1 MMKPNLKNYNPVT
14 VACSCVAYW
23 GLLLSTLCLGISSE
37 SLAQETDSLGLLVQV
52 LKGTEDPAIQASL
65 LKGILSGLEGRRNVP
80 APKGWSEVSGKLLES
95 ESREVRKMALELGQV
110 FGDPAAIKMMLA
122 TVRNKKATLGDRR
135 ASLKALLA
143 QQNKQV
149 FTELL
154 ALLEEPAMRLDAIR
168 AYGVVEQPRAAE
180 LLLKLYPK
188 LVAQEKRA
196 VIETLATRKTYAQVL
211 LAAMKAKAVAR
222 EEVPTYVARSLQAI
236 LGDSFT
242 EVYGPV
248 REVAQDKTQLIA
260 KYKRLLTPAALSKAD
275 PVHGRAVFQKTC
287 AACHTLYNTG
297 GKVGPNITG
306 SNRANLNYILLNLL
320 DPSYDV
326 PESYKMVMITTVNG
340 RVLSGVIGE
349 ENDQRLVLKTAEQ
362 PRVVIPKD
370 DIDLRRVSPL
380 SLMPEGQLL
389 KMKNQEVLDLIKYL
403 QTDQQVEL
411 PK

>member
-1 MMKPNLKNYNPVT
+1 MWKR
-14 VACSCVAYW
+14 VAYC
-23 GLLLSTLCLGISSE
+23 LSIAMVTWSAGAA
-37 SLAQETDSLGLLVQV
+37 SLVAQQTNSLGLLVQV
-52 LKGTEDPAIQASL
+52 LKGTDDPAIQASL

-95 ESREVRKMALELGQV
+95 DNREVRKMALELGQV
-110 FGDPAAIKMMLA
+110 FGDPAAIKMMLV
-122 TVRNKKATLGDRR
+122 TVRNKKAAVGDRR
-135 ASLKALLA
+135 SALKALLA

-149 FTELL
+149 FTELV

-180 LLLKLYPK
+180 LLLKRYPQ
-188 LVAQEKRA
+188 LAAQEKRA
-196 VIETLATRKTYAQVL
+196 VIETLATRKQYAQVL
-211 LAAMKAKAVAR
+211 LAALQTKTVAR
-222 EEVPTYVARSLQAI
+222 QDVPAYVARSLQAI

-248 REVAQDKTQLIA
+248 REVAQDKTRLIA
-260 KYKRLLTPAALSKAD
+260 KYKTLLTPTALAKAD
-275 PVHGRAVFQKTC
+275 ASRGRAVYKKTC
-287 AACHTLYNTG
+287 AACHTLYDHG

-362 PRVVIPKD
+362 PTVVIPKD

-403 QTDQQVEL
+403 QSDQQVEL

>member
-1 MMKPNLKNYNPVT
+1 MMQQ
-14 VACSCVAYW
+14 CSIFKAVGWAARGRLIA
-23 GLLLSTLCLGISSE
+23 GLLSFSALCAGSIGH

-65 LKGILSGLEGRRNVP
+65 LKGILSGLEGRRDVP

-95 ESREVRKMALELGQV
+95 KNSEVRKMALELGQV
-110 FGDPAAIKMMLA
+110 FGDPAAIKVMLA
-122 TVRNKKATLGDRR
+122 TVRNKKAAVGERR
-135 ASLKALLA
+135 ASLRALLG

-149 FTELL
+149 FSELL
-154 ALLEEPAMRLDAIR
+154 ALLDEPAMRLDAIR
-168 AYGVVEQPRAAE
+168 AYGVVEQPKAAD
-180 LLLKLYPK
+180 LLLKRYPR
-188 LVAQEKRA
+188 LAAQEKRA
-196 VIETLATRKTYAQVL
+196 VIETLATRKTYAQAL
-211 LAAMKAKAVAR
+211 LAAMKAKTVAKQ
-222 EEVPTYVARSLQAI
+222 EVPTYVARSLQAI

-248 REVAQDKTQLIA
+248 REVAQDKTQLIT
-260 KYKRLLTPAALSKAD
+260 KYKRLLTPAALAKAD
-275 PVHGRAVFQKTC
+275 ASRGRAVYKKTC
-287 AACHTLYNTG
+287 VACHTLYDEG

-349 ENDQRLVLKTAEQ
+349 ENDQRLILKTAEQ

>member
-1 MMKPNLKNYNPVT
+1 MWLV
-14 VACSCVAYW
+14 
-23 GLLLSTLCLGISSE
+23 LLSAVCPTSSSH

-65 LKGILSGLEGRRNVP
+65 LKGILSGLEGRRDVP

-95 ESREVRKMALELGQV
+95 KDSEVRKMALELGQV
-110 FGDPAAIKMMLA
+110 FGDPAAIKLMLA
-122 TVRNKKATLGDRR
+122 TVRNKKAVVGERR
-135 ASLKALLA
+135 ASLRALLS
-143 QQNKQV
+143 QQNKEV
-149 FTELL
+149 FAELL
-154 ALLEEPAMRLDAIR
+154 ALLDEPAMRLDAIR
-168 AYGVVEQPRAAE
+168 AYGVVEQPKAAD
-180 LLLKLYPK
+180 LLLKRYPR
-188 LVAQEKRA
+188 LAEQEKRA
-196 VIETLATRKTYAQVL
+196 VIETLATRKTYAQAL
-211 LAAMKAKAVAR
+211 LAAMKAKTVAKQ
-222 EEVPTYVARSLQAI
+222 EVPTYVARSLQAI

-260 KYKRLLTPAALSKAD
+260 KYKRLLTPAALAKAD
-275 PVHGRAVFQKTC
+275 AARGRAVYKKTC
-287 AACHTLYNTG
+287 VACHTLYDEG

-349 ENDQRLVLKTAEQ
+349 ENDQRLILKTAEQ

-389 KMKNQEVLDLIKYL
+389 KMKNREVLDLIKYL

>member
-1 MMKPNLKNYNPVT
+1 MGKR
-14 VACSCVAYW
+14 VAQILLVVQVAW
-23 GLLLSTLCLGISSE
+23 CANSVSG
-37 SLAQETDSLGLLVQV
+37 LAQETDSLGLLVQV

-80 APKGWSEVSGKLLES
+80 APKGWTEVSGKLLES
-95 ESREVRKMALELGQV
+95 ENREVRKMALELGQV

-135 ASLKALLA
+135 ASLRALLA
-143 QQNKQV
+143 QENKQV

-154 ALLEEPAMRLDAIR
+154 ALLEEPAIRLDAIR

-180 LLLKLYPK
+180 LLLKLYPT

-211 LAAMKAKAVAR
+211 LAAMKAKTVAR
-222 EEVPTYVARSLQAI
+222 QEVPTYVARSLQAI

-275 PVHGRAVFQKTC
+275 PVRGRAVFQKTC
-287 AACHTLYNTG
+287 AACHTLYDTG

>member
-1 MMKPNLKNYNPVT
+1 MGQR
-14 VACSCVAYW
+14 VAQILLVALVAW
-23 GLLLSTLCLGISSE
+23 CAISVSGV
-37 SLAQETDSLGLLVQV
+37 AQETDSLGLLVQV

-80 APKGWSEVSGKLLES
+80 APKGWSDVSGKLLES
-95 ESREVRKMALELGQV
+95 DNREVRKMALELGQV
-110 FGDPAAIKMMLA
+110 FGDPAAIKVMLA
-122 TVRNKKATLGDRR
+122 TVRNKKAAVGDRR
-135 ASLKALLA
+135 ASLRALLA

-154 ALLEEPAMRLDAIR
+154 ALLDEPAMRLDAIR
-168 AYGVVEQPRAAE
+168 AYGVVEQPRAAQ

-188 LVAQEKRA
+188 LAAQEKRA
-196 VIETLATRKTYAQVL
+196 VIETLATRKTYAQAL
-211 LAAMKAKAVAR
+211 LAAMKAKTVAKQ
-222 EEVPTYVARSLQAI
+222 EVPTYVARSLQSI

-248 REVAQDKTQLIA
+248 REVAQDKTRLIA
-260 KYKRLLTPAALSKAD
+260 KYKALLTPAALSKANT
-275 PVHGRAVFQKTC
+275 GRGRVVYQKTC
-287 AACHTLYNTG
+287 AACHTLYDNG

-389 KMKNQEVLDLIKYL
+389 KMKNQRFW
-403 QTDQQVEL
+403 T
-411 PK
+411 

>member
-1 MMKPNLKNYNPVT
+1 MGKRVGYCLV
-14 VACSCVAYW
+14 
-23 GLLLSTLCLGISSE
+23 LSMAAFFISGSAVV
-37 SLAQETDSLGLLVQV
+37 AQETDSLSLLVQV

-80 APKGWSEVSGKLLES
+80 APKGWSEVSGKLLVS
-95 ESREVRKMALELGQV
+95 DNREVRKMALELGQV
-110 FGDPAAIKMMLA
+110 FGDPAAIKMMLG
-122 TVRNKKATLGDRR
+122 TVRNTKAAVGDRR
-135 ASLKALLA
+135 AALKALLA
-143 QQNKQV
+143 QQNKDV
-149 FTELL
+149 FSSLVG
-154 ALLEEPAMRLDAIR
+154 LLEEPEMRLDAIR
-168 AYGVVEQPRAAE
+168 AYGVVEQPSAAQ
-180 LLLKLYPK
+180 LLLKRYPM
-188 LVAQEKRA
+188 LGPQERRA
-196 VIETLATRKTYAQVL
+196 VIETLATRKIYAEAL
-211 LAAMKAKAVAR
+211 LEAMETKTVAR
-222 EEVPTYVARSLQAI
+222 EDVPTYVARSLQAI
-236 LGDSFT
+236 LGASFT
-242 EVYGPV
+242 RVYGPV

-260 KYKRLLTPAALSKAD
+260 KYKRLLTPTALAKAD
-275 PVHGRAVFQKTC
+275 ASRGRAVFQETC
-287 AACHTLYNTG
+287 AACHTLYDTG

-340 RVLSGVIGE
+340 RVLSGVVGE

-389 KMKNQEVLDLIKYL
+389 KMKNQQVLDLIKYL

>member
-1 MMKPNLKNYNPVT
+1 MQVKNEFYRLRERGREG
-14 VACSCVAYW
+14 AC
-23 GLLLSTLCLGISSE
+23 LLIVIVLCAGSVSQ

-65 LKGILSGLEGRRNVP
+65 LKGILSGLEGRRDVP
-80 APKGWSEVSGKLLES
+80 APKGWSEVSGKLLAS
-95 ESREVRKMALELGQV
+95 KNSEVRKMALELGQV
-110 FGDPAAIKMMLA
+110 FGDPAAIKVMLA
-122 TVRNKKATLGDRR
+122 TVRDRKAAVGERR
-135 ASLKALLA
+135 ASLRALLA
-143 QQNKQV
+143 QQNKEV
-149 FTELL
+149 FAELL
-154 ALLEEPAMRLDAIR
+154 ALLDEPAMRLDAIR
-168 AYGVVEQPRAAE
+168 AYGVVEQPKAAD
-180 LLLKLYPK
+180 LLLKRYPR
-188 LVAQEKRA
+188 LAAQEKRA
-196 VIETLATRKTYAQVL
+196 VIETLATRKTYAQAL
-211 LAAMKAKAVAR
+211 LAAMKAKTVAKQ
-222 EEVPTYVARSLQAI
+222 EVPTYVARSLQAI

-260 KYKRLLTPAALSKAD
+260 KYKRLLTPAALAKANASR
-275 PVHGRAVFQKTC
+275 GRVVYKKTC
-287 AACHTLYNTG
+287 AACHTLYDTG

-349 ENDQRLVLKTAEQ
+349 ENDQRLILKTAEQ

>member
-1 MMKPNLKNYNPVT
+1 MQVKNEFYRLLERGREG
-14 VACSCVAYW
+14 AC
-23 GLLLSTLCLGISSE
+23 LLIVIVLCAGSVSQ

-80 APKGWSEVSGKLLES
+80 SPKGWREVSGKLLES
-95 ESREVRKMALELGQV
+95 DNREVRKMALELGQV
-110 FGDPAAIKMMLA
+110 FGDPAAIKVMLA
-122 TVRNKKATLGDRR
+122 TVRNKKAAVGDRR
-135 ASLKALLA
+135 ASLRALLA

-154 ALLEEPAMRLDAIR
+154 ALLDEPAMRLDAIR
-168 AYGVVEQPRAAE
+168 AYGVVEQPKAAD
-180 LLLKLYPK
+180 LLLKRYPK
-188 LVAQEKRA
+188 LAAQEKRA
-196 VIETLATRKTYAQVL
+196 VIETLATRKTYAQAL
-211 LAAMKAKAVAR
+211 LAAMKAKTVAKQ
-222 EEVPTYVARSLQAI
+222 EVPTYVARSLQAI

-275 PVHGRAVFQKTC
+275 PVRGRAVFQKTC
-287 AACHTLYNTG
+287 AACHTLYDTG

-389 KMKNQEVLDLIKYL
+389 KMKNQQVLDLIKYL

>member
-1 MMKPNLKNYNPVT
+1 MQVKNEVYR
-14 VACSCVAYW
+14 
-23 GLLLSTLCLGISSE
+23 LLERGRKGARLLIVIALCAGSVSQ

-65 LKGILSGLEGRRNVP
+65 LKGILSGLEGRRDVP
-80 APKGWSEVSGKLLES
+80 APKGWSEVSGKLLGS
-95 ESREVRKMALELGQV
+95 KNREVRKMALELGQV
-110 FGDPAAIKMMLA
+110 FGDPAAIKVMLA
-122 TVRNKKATLGDRR
+122 TVRDKKAAVGERR
-135 ASLKALLA
+135 ASLRALLA

-149 FTELL
+149 FAELL
-154 ALLEEPAMRLDAIR
+154 ALLNEPAMRLDAIR
-168 AYGVVEQPRAAE
+168 AYGVVEQPKAAD
-180 LLLKLYPK
+180 LLLKRYPM
-188 LVAQEKRA
+188 LAAQEKRA
-196 VIETLATRKTYAQVL
+196 VIETLATRKTYAQAL
-211 LAAMKAKAVAR
+211 LAAMKAKTVAKQ
-222 EEVPTYVARSLQAI
+222 EVPTYVARSLQAI

-275 PVHGRAVFQKTC
+275 AGRGRVVYQKTC
-287 AACHTLYNTG
+287 AACHTLYDTG

-349 ENDQRLVLKTAEQ
+349 ENDQRLILKTAEQ